1 MRWTTL
7 ILTLPMLLAA
17 TPARAGGDVEARWRA
32 ANDEWFAGRDSAA
45 LQRYEAL
52 LDGGLDNAAL
62 RYNLGT
68 AALRMERYGLA
79 IYHLKLAQRAD
90 PDGDILADAKANLGL
105 AREALLERD
114 RDRIEKGLLA
124 FDESHGLWVTLF
136 TLLPRALLLVLAL
149 ALSAVF
155 LLSLGGLG
163 LRRLAHLHG
172 AARVI
177 AWASLVPFLLVLT
190 LAGGRLWADS
200 TLRLAVVTSPE
211 ALLREAPNTAARGIP
226 VAEGLEIRILDAT
239 PDEAGLL
246 EVRIGDERDGWMRLD
261 EVGLL

>member
-1 MRWTTL
+1 MRSL
-7 ILTLPMLLAA
+7 SLFLAAAALLAA
-17 TPARAGGDVEARWRA
+17 GPVRAGVDAETQWRA
-32 ANDEWFAGRDSAA
+32 ANDDWFAGRDAAA

-79 IYHLKLAQRAD
+79 IHHLKLALRAD
-90 PDGDILADAKANLGL
+90 PGGDLAADTEANLAL

-114 RDRIEKGLLA
+114 RDRIEKGQLV

-136 TLLPRALLLVLAL
+136 TILPRPLILAL
-149 ALSAVF
+149 ALALAAIF
-155 LLSLGGLG
+155 LISLGALG

-172 AARVI
+172 AARVA
-177 AWASLVPFLLVLT
+177 AWAALVPVLLVLT
-190 LAGGRLWADS
+190 LAGGRLWADG
-200 TLRLAVVTSPE
+200 TLRLAVVTAPD
-211 ALLREAPNTAARGIP
+211 ALLREAPNPAARGIP